1 MLVHS
6 ILRRRPRRATRHRQ
20 GNGYGRMVAS
30 RTAYYSRW
38 RRKRVRITLT
48 LLRIVMDE
56 IETKRAIKNLMV
68 LTEHIEDVNISNA
81 FKMVAAM
88 FQGLQVQISEMQMEE
103 DDE

>member
-1 MLVHS
+1 
-6 ILRRRPRRATRHRQ
+6 
-20 GNGYGRMVAS
+20 
-30 RTAYYSRW
+30 
-38 RRKRVRITLT
+38 
-48 LLRIVMDE
+48 MDE